1 MTDVREWIATAR
13 EERWG
18 ILTDLAFAVVWV
30 TLVELINYF
39 LEPPTTVYYLLMLA
53 GIVAY
58 FGFLWN
64 FDLAT
69 SQQNQ

>member
-39 LEPPTTVYYLLMLA
+39 LKPPTTVYYLLMLA

-69 SQQNQ
+69 SQQQ

>member
-69 SQQNQ
+69 SQQQ